1 MRKDI
6 ADRLVAALRSGEYK
20 QGQEGLCTVDLNGS
34 RSFCCLGVLTDLAV
48 KEGVLP
54 DGKRAESDPC
64 ALKYGKCA
72 ASAYLPDEVQEW
84 SGMQSIGGSLPK
96 AVHAWDDEGKVT
108 LKELAHFNDA
118 GYTFEQIADIIE
130 KNWEAL

>member
-20 QGQEGLCTVDLNGS
+20 QGQGRLCRAIADGS

-54 DGKRAESDPC
+54 DGKRAELDPY

-72 ASAYLPDEVQEW
+72 ASAYLPSEVQEW
-84 SGMQSIGGSLPK
+84 AGMQSIGGRLPK
-96 AVHAWDDEGKVT
+96 AVHAWDDEGKAT
-108 LKELAHFNDA
+108 LEELAHFNDA
-118 GYTFEQIADIIE
+118 GYTFEQTADIIE

>member
-6 ADRLVAALRSGEYK
+6 ADRLIAALRSGEYK
-20 QGQEGLCTVDLNGS
+20 QGQGRLCRAIADGS

-54 DGKRAESDPC
+54 DGKWVELDLY
-64 ALKYGKCA
+64 ALRYGKCA
-72 ASAYLPDEVQEW
+72 ASAYLPSEVQEW
-84 SGMQSIGGSLPK
+84 SGMQSIAGNLPK
-96 AVHAWDDEGKVT
+96 AVHVWRDDSGEMLTSLDG
-108 LKELAHFNDA
+108 FNDA
-118 GYTFEQIADIIE
+118 GYTFDQIADIIE